1 MENEKDERWMETLQT
16 KEWLDLQIKIL
27 NERKASY
34 KLNGSVRLYT
44 PEEDITMGEGVDYA
58 AELLGLE
65 LKESLRD
72 CLHFPYEYS
81 FLYGGVKFKQLS
93 KERLG
98 KYAGAD

>member
-1 MENEKDERWMETLQT
+1 
-16 KEWLDLQIKIL
+16 
-27 NERKASY
+27 
-34 KLNGSVRLYT
+34 
-44 PEEDITMGEGVDYA
+44 MGEGVDYA